1 MISLSYLNKLIFFTF
16 FFLVLNLKPVF
27 SEDETI
33 DIWKTQ
39 DNENAN
45 DIEAINETDLA
56 IKNPILSDSEENNL
70 LQINEK
76 QLDDINKS
84 VIGIFDP
91 EENNFDLNMWVT
103 TDGSEIERTFSRIN
117 KLKLS
122 KPSEDI
128 LFKVLFTNAYAPGK
142 NLNAEDF
149 LKIKIDWLIKNKRIN
164 DLEILLKNNP
174 EVGKNSKAVKFLINE
189 YLSFADLKSACEK
202 ISLIDKKIEN
212 IYLEKFSIYCLI
224 VNDQKNEAQLILDLL
239 RDRGFKDKFFENKI
253 NFLLGISEKTPQK
266 ILDNNLL
273 NFYLSHITNDN
284 FIYEPTEKTDKYIWR
299 YLSSANL
306 IKIENLEDENVIT
319 TYEQAASKN
328 SFENDEIFKIYLKM
342 DFSFNQLA
350 NAEEIYKNLPNFKA
364 RALIYQSILLSDNSE
379 RKIDLAFLLKNLF
392 NKDQIYNV
400 YQEEFSNI
408 LKSIKIVEISD
419 DYAELIQENLDNN
432 LSVKVKFDNEI
443 LHRSKVIRHF
453 LDESVKNARTE
464 KDLKSVYKKIKK
476 NKKYFIS
483 IKDIIVIDS
492 LISDGVSLPSGLD
505 YDSLSSELTVP
516 QNLQDLADQNQ
527 IGLVMLKIVE
537 IIGEDNISDLDPE
550 TLYFL
555 NKILNDLNL
564 KKIRNSI
571 LSQALPKRI

>member
-1 MISLSYLNKLIFFTF
+1 MTSLSYLNKLIFFTF
-16 FFLVLNLKPVF
+16 IFLVLNLKPVF

-45 DIEAINETDLA
+45 DIETINETDLA
-56 IKNPILSDSEENNL
+56 IKNPILSDSDQNNL
-70 LQINEK
+70 VQINEN

-224 VNDQKNEAQLILDLL
+224 INDQKNEAQLILDLL

-306 IKIENLEDENVIT
+306 IKIENLEDENVII

-392 NKDQIYNV
+392 IKDQIYNV

-408 LKSIKIVEISD
+408 LKSIKIDEISD